1 MIKTTILAAGMIA
14 MGSSAFAA
22 QNSCDI
28 SAYKICVESATV
40 DLSADCAESNGTVG
54 TTCSNENQIGTCK
67 VTQGDDSVTA
77 HYYNGFPADAE
88 QNCAENNG
96 TFTRG

>member
-28 SAYKICVESATV
+28 SAYNF
-40 DLSADCAESNGTVG
+40 CAESETFDLSSECAQNQGTVG

-67 VTQGDDSVTA
+67 VTESNESMTL
-77 HYYNGFPADAE
+77 HYYNGFPANAE
-88 QNCAENNG
+88 ENCAENNG
-96 TFTRG
+96 TWTRG